1 MADDYPNY
9 PKTRREN
16 LGEQSPFNM
25 YGEAY
30 DGTKAIKEEHPFH
43 GLTGWYKA
51 TAKCSLPPNTPNT
64 PQPTPSGSVSSP
76 PGPVRAQ
83 GR

>member
-9 PKTRREN
+9 AKTRREN

-25 YGEAY
+25 YREAY

-43 GLTGWYKA
+43 GLTLLF
-51 TAKCSLPPNTPNT
+51 SRL
-64 PQPTPSGSVSSP
+64 
-76 PGPVRAQ
+76 
-83 GR
+83 